1 MDSNGATQMAY
12 VVYNVGTTQTENEKR
27 WGRETFKTEAAAKA
41 ARTRMI
47 KKSKY
52 DPAQLAVASVAEYA
66 KIVKTETKINLMT
79 GKEFTQSVNT
89 PRACDPSSELY
100 WSI

>member
-1 MDSNGATQMAY
+1 MAY

-47 KKSKY
+47 KKWKH
-52 DPAQLAVASVAEYA
+52 DPAQLAVAELAYF
-66 KIVKTETKINLMT
+66 TKHIEKKVERVNLLT
-79 GKEFTQSVNT
+79 GQTYMENVNT
-89 PRACDPSSELY
+89 PRCCSPASEAY
-100 WSI
+100 WSM